1 MEWKVEVRRLFDN
14 YVGEF
19 YHNDRVVHIVHNRA
33 WIKIERRKYFYDSF
47 VVRSSNNR
55 DRYGEIV
62 KGIFALLDYVKE
74 LLDLMFDCKTEQIDL
89 LEGVVL

>member
-47 VVRSSNNR
+47 VVTSSNNR

-62 KGIFALLDYVKE
+62 KGIFALLDYVKK

-89 LEGVVL
+89 LEGVL

>member
-47 VVRSSNNR
+47 VVTSSNNR

-89 LEGVVL
+89 LEGVL

>member
-19 YHNDRVVHIVHNRA
+19 YHNDRVVFIEHNKS

-47 VVRSSNNR
+47 VVTSSNKWNP
-55 DRYGEIV
+55 YGEIV
-62 KGIFALLDYVKE
+62 KGIFALLDYVKK
-74 LLDLMFDCKTEQIDL
+74 LLDSMFDCKTEQIDL
-89 LEGVVL
+89 LEGVL

>member
-19 YHNDRVVHIVHNRA
+19 YHTDRVVYLDHNRA
-33 WIKIERRKYFYDSF
+33 WIIIERRKYFYDSF

-62 KGIFALLDYVKE
+62 KGIFALLDYVKK

-89 LEGVVL
+89 LEGVL

>member
-19 YHNDRVVHIVHNRA
+19 FHSDRVVFIEHNRA

-47 VVRSSNNR
+47 VVTSSNNR

-89 LEGVVL
+89 LEGVL

>member
-19 YHNDRVVHIVHNRA
+19 YHNDRVVYIDHNRA

-47 VVRSSNNR
+47 VVRSSNKWNP
-55 DRYGEIV
+55 YGEIV
-62 KGIFALLDYVKE
+62 KGIFALLDYVKK
-74 LLDLMFDCKTEQIDL
+74 LLDSMFDCKTEQIDL
-89 LEGVVL
+89 LEGVL

>member
-19 YHNDRVVHIVHNRA
+19 YHNDRVVYIDHNRA

-62 KGIFALLDYVKE
+62 KGIFALLDYVKK
-74 LLDLMFDCKTEQIDL
+74 LLDSMFDCKTEQIDL
-89 LEGVVL
+89 LEGVL

>member
-19 YHNDRVVHIVHNRA
+19 YHNDRVVYIDHNRA

-47 VVRSSNNR
+47 VVTSSNKWNP
-55 DRYGEIV
+55 YGEIV

-74 LLDLMFDCKTEQIDL
+74 LLDSMFDCKTEQIDL
-89 LEGVVL
+89 LEGVL

>member
-19 YHNDRVVHIVHNRA
+19 YHNDRVVFIEHNKS

-47 VVRSSNNR
+47 VVTSSNNR

-62 KGIFALLDYVKE
+62 KGIFALLDYVKK
-74 LLDLMFDCKTEQIDL
+74 LLDSMFDRKTEQIDI
-89 LEGVVL
+89 LEGVL

>member
-19 YHNDRVVHIVHNRA
+19 YHNDRVVYIDHNKA

-47 VVRSSNNR
+47 VVTSSINR
-55 DRYGEIV
+55 GRYGEIV
-62 KGIFALLDYVKE
+62 KGIFALLDYVKK
-74 LLDLMFDCKTEQIDL
+74 LLDSMFDCKTEQIDL
-89 LEGVVL
+89 LEGVL

>member
-47 VVRSSNNR
+47 VVTSSNNR

-62 KGIFALLDYVKE
+62 KGIFALLDYVKK
-74 LLDLMFDCKTEQIDL
+74 LLDSMFDCKTEQIDL

>member
-19 YHNDRVVHIVHNRA
+19 YHNDRVVYIEHNKS

-47 VVRSSNNR
+47 VVTSSNKWNP
-55 DRYGEIV
+55 YGEIV
-62 KGIFALLDYVKE
+62 KGIFALLDYVKK
-74 LLDLMFDCKTEQIDL
+74 LLDSMFDCKTEQIDI
-89 LEGVVL
+89 LEGVL

>member
-33 WIKIERRKYFYDSF
+33 WIKIERRKYYYDSF

-62 KGIFALLDYVKE
+62 NGIFALLDYVKK
-74 LLDLMFDCKTEQIDL
+74 LLDSMFDRKTEQIDI
-89 LEGVVL
+89 LEGVL

>member
-19 YHNDRVVHIVHNRA
+19 YHNDRVVFIEHNKS

-47 VVRSSNNR
+47 VVRSST
-55 DRYGEIV
+55 DLDKYGEIV
-62 KGIFALLDYVKE
+62 KGIFALLDYVKK
-74 LLDLMFDCKTEQIDL
+74 LLDSMFDCKTEQIDL
-89 LEGVVL
+89 LEGVL

>member
-1 MEWKVEVRRLFDN
+1 MEWRVEVRRLFDN

-19 YHNDRVVHIVHNRA
+19 YHNDRVVYIDHNRA

-47 VVRSSNNR
+47 VITSSNKWNP
-55 DRYGEIV
+55 YGEIV
-62 KGIFALLDYVKE
+62 KGIFALLDYVKK

-89 LEGVVL
+89 LEGVL

>member
-19 YHNDRVVHIVHNRA
+19 YHNDRVVFIVHNRA
-33 WIKIERRKYFYDSF
+33 CITIERRKYFYDSF

-55 DRYGEIV
+55 DRYGVIV

-89 LEGVVL
+89 LEGVL

>member
-19 YHNDRVVHIVHNRA
+19 LHSDRVVFIEHNRA

>member
-19 YHNDRVVHIVHNRA
+19 YHNDRVVFIEHDKS

-47 VVRSSNNR
+47 VVASSNKWNP
-55 DRYGEIV
+55 YGEIV
-62 KGIFALLDYVKE
+62 KGIFALLDYVKK
-74 LLDLMFDCKTEQIDL
+74 LCDSMFDCKTEQIDL
-89 LEGVVL
+89 LEGVL